1 MTLKE
6 MKWDDIVPNITRVK
20 SAVGTLGTI
29 TDKQRIT
36 QNVNDYK
43 DDYSILW
50 DNGNKSMIYWILSGN
65 IEII

>member
-1 MTLKE
+1 